1 MGKKLLLVNPV
12 NPRRVGLTG
21 RITSRFPPL
30 GLGIVAALTPSDWE
44 VELIDEN
51 FEPFVVRDADLVGL
65 TAFTSSV
72 TRAYQ
77 IARAYREKGIPT
89 VLGGIHASMLPEEA
103 VQYVD
108 TVVIG
113 EAESVW
119 GKVIAD
125 FEAGH
130 LQRTYRG
137 EQIDLKDM
145 PKARH
150 DLFHPDYIFGCVQTA
165 RGCPMDCEFCSVT
178 AFNGH
183 RYRQRPVEDV
193 LDELEALPQKAIFFV
208 DDNIYGY
215 GPHAAERA
223 GTLFQGM
230 LDRGIKKDWLCLASL
245 NFADD
250 EEVLELAGKSGCRV
264 AFVGLEAE
272 NSAALDEVNK
282 QLNLHRGVASY
293 EEAFRRFHR
302 HGIAVLGGFIYGLDS
317 DTPADLRRRTE
328 YIVSTGVDA
337 FQLTMLTPLPG
348 TRLFHTLRD
357 QGRLLYTNFPADWD
371 HYDMLEV
378 THKPG
383 SMPPEQLAVVGR
395 HCGRQVYG
403 RRSIWGKFAKT
414 WWATRSLTTALW
426 AYHTNMVY
434 RAVLLG
440 VDGSHGKGGRAH
452 AGQRQLGIRVQEE
465 RRLG

>member
-1 MGKKLLLVNPV
+1 
-12 NPRRVGLTG
+12 
-21 RITSRFPPL
+21 
-30 GLGIVAALTPSDWE
+30 
-44 VELIDEN
+44 
-51 FEPFVVRDADLVGL
+51 
-65 TAFTSSV
+65 
-72 TRAYQ
+72 
-77 IARAYREKGIPT
+77 
-89 VLGGIHASMLPEEA
+89 
-103 VQYVD
+103 
-108 TVVIG
+108 
-113 EAESVW
+113 
-119 GKVIAD
+119 
-125 FEAGH
+125 
-130 LQRTYRG
+130 
-137 EQIDLKDM
+137 
-145 PKARH
+145 
-150 DLFHPDYIFGCVQTA
+150 
-165 RGCPMDCEFCSVT
+165 VT

-293 EEAFRRFHR
+293 EETFRRFHR

-317 DTPADLRRRTE
+317 DSPADLRRRTE

-378 THKPG
+378 THKPA